1 MSLAGRLYRG
11 ETNIDFIGSRKR
23 WYIASA
29 IIVLVCIVSIALRG
43 FNWGIEFSGG
53 TSFTFA
59 EPKGSTITEVT
70 DVVQSTGVEVQTA
83 QTAGSDNPKYVI
95 KTESLSVDQTTA
107 IENALAKKFDIK
119 TGDITD
125 SQVSSSWG
133 GQVTD
138 KALIALVVFLVLV
151 AAYLAIRFEARMAVA
166 ALLALLHDLLLTAGV
181 YSIIGFEVT
190 PSTIVG
196 LLTILGFSL
205 YDTVVVFDKVSED
218 TRGILSGSRIDY
230 AGAANNAVNET
241 LMRSINT
248 SLISLLPVGGL
259 LFVGAGLLGVGTL
272 KDLALVLF
280 VGLAA
285 GAYSSLFLAT
295 PWLVDMK
302 EREPR
307 YRALRD
313 RVRAKQLAVAK
324 AAAPA
329 AEPATED
336 ETAEATDTD
345 ATAADADR
353 EPATAGSAASRTA
366 GTSGAAARAAQ
377 QRRRQQSG
385 RPGRPSGSKKRR

>member
-1 MSLAGRLYRG
+1 MGLAGRLYRG
-11 ETNIDFIGSRKR
+11 ETNFDFIGTRRR
-23 WYIASA
+23 WYIASVVIGVLLIGTIA
-29 IIVLVCIVSIALRG
+29 IRG

-53 TSFTFA
+53 TSFVFKQPSGVSL
-59 EPKGSTITEVT
+59 EQVSETIDE
-70 DVVQSTGVEVQTA
+70 TGVEVQTG
-83 QTAGSDNPKYVI
+83 QEAGRGNDAKFVI
-95 KTESLSVDQTTA
+95 KTASLSPEKTA
-107 IENALAKKFDIK
+107 EVKDAIASTYDINPN
-119 TGDITD
+119 DITD
-125 SQVSSSWG
+125 NAVSSSWG

-151 AAYLAIRFEARMAVA
+151 AAYLAIRFEFKMAIA
-166 ALLALLHDLLLTAGV
+166 ALAALLHDLLLTAGI
-181 YSIIGFEVT
+181 YSIVGFEVT

-218 TRGILSGSRIDY
+218 TRGIVGGSRIDY
-230 AGAANNAVNET
+230 AEAANNAVNET

-307 YRALRD
+307 YRALKE
-313 RVRAKQLAVAK
+313 RVANKRANAAK
-324 AAAPA
+324 ATPETVA
-329 AEPATED
+329 D
-336 ETAEATDTD
+336 VDDLVDDTAEADED
-345 ATAADADR
+345 EDDSDR
-353 EPATAGSAASRTA
+353 EPAA
-366 GTSGAAARAAQ
+366 AAARTNRSSTRPAQ
-377 QRRRQQSG
+377 QPNRRRTG
-385 RPGRPSGSKKRR
+385 GNRPGRPSGSRKKR